1 MAEPIIAQG
10 VGKRKCAVARVYL
23 RSGSGTITVNKRKF
37 EEYFPNPVHRM
48 IIQTPLVVTN
58 TKDRFDIYVNV
69 KGGGLSGQAGAIRH
83 GIARAL
89 LIFNPELRPKL
100 RAEGLLTRDAREVER
115 KKPGR
120 PKARKRFQFSK
131 R

>member
-1 MAEPIIAQG
+1 MEQTERKQG
-10 VGKRKCAVARVYL
+10 TGRRKTAVARVNL
-23 RSGSGTITVNKRKF
+23 KNGSGAILVNKRKF

-48 IIQTPLVVTN
+48 LIETPLVATS
-58 TKDRFDIYVNV
+58 TKEKFDITVNV
-69 KGGGLSGQAGAIRH
+69 RGGGPSGQAGAVRH

-89 LIFNPELRPKL
+89 LTVDPELKPKL
-100 RAEGLLTRDAREVER
+100 RAGGLLTRDAREVER

>member
-1 MAEPIIAQG
+1 MEQNLIHQG
-10 VGKRKCAVARVYL
+10 TGKRKTAVARVFL
-23 RSGSGTITVNKRKF
+23 KSGSGTITINKRKF
-37 EEYFPNPVHRM
+37 EDYFPNPVHRM
-48 IIQTPLVVTN
+48 IIETPLVVTQ
-58 TKDRFDIYVNV
+58 TKDKFDLKVNV
-69 KGGGLSGQAGAIRH
+69 KGGGLSGQAGAVRH

-89 LIFNPELRPKL
+89 LTYNPELKEKL
-100 RAEGLLTRDAREVER
+100 RAHGLLTRDAREVER

>member
-1 MAEPIIAQG
+1 MEEKLLNRG
-10 VGKRKCAVARVYL
+10 TGRRKTAVARVYIK
-23 RSGSGTITVNKRKF
+23 SGNGNIIVNKKKL
-37 EEYFPNPVHRM
+37 EDYFKNPVHRM
-48 IIQTPLVVTN
+48 IIESPLSVTQT
-58 TKDRFDIYVNV
+58 KEKFDITANV
-69 KGGGLSGQAGAIRH
+69 QGGGMSGQAGALRH

-89 LIFNPELRPKL
+89 LHYNEEFKSKL
-100 RAEGLLTRDAREVER
+100 RSENLLTRDAREVER

>member
-1 MAEPIIAQG
+1 MEQTASNYG
-10 VGKRKCAVARVYL
+10 TGRRKTAVARVYL
-23 RSGSGTITVNKRKF
+23 KSGSGAILVNRRKF

-48 IIQTPLVVTN
+48 TIEIPLVTTA
-58 TKDRFDIYVNV
+58 TKEKFDISVTV
-69 KGGGLSGQAGAIRH
+69 KGGGKSGQAGAVRH

-89 LIFNPELRPKL
+89 LTFDPELRVKL
-100 RAEGLLTRDAREVER
+100 RAGGLLTRDAREVER

>member
-1 MAEPIIAQG
+1 MEQNLINQG
-10 VGKRKCAVARVYL
+10 TGKRKTAVARVIL
-23 RSGSGTITVNKRKF
+23 KNGSGTITVNKRKF
-37 EEYFPNPVHRM
+37 EDYFPNPVHRM
-48 IIQTPLVVTN
+48 IIETPLAVTQ
-58 TKDRFDIYVNV
+58 TKEKFDIKVNV
-69 KGGGLSGQAGAIRH
+69 QGGGLSGQAGAVRH

-89 LIFNPELRPKL
+89 LTYNPEYKSKL
-100 RAEGLLTRDAREVER
+100 RAHGLLTRDAREVER

>member
-1 MAEPIIAQG
+1 MAQSERNQG
-10 VGKRKCAVARVYL
+10 TGRRKTAVARVYL
-23 RSGSGTITVNKRKF
+23 KGGSGAILVNKRKF
-37 EEYFPNPVHRM
+37 EDYFPNPVHRM
-48 IIQTPLVVTN
+48 IIETPLVATA
-58 TKDRFDIYVNV
+58 TKEKFDISVNV
-69 KGGGLSGQAGAIRH
+69 RGGGPSGQAGAVRH

-89 LIFNPELRPKL
+89 LTFDPELKAKL
-100 RAEGLLTRDAREVER
+100 RAGGLLTRDAREVER

>member
-1 MAEPIIAQG
+1 MEQNIKNQG
-10 VGKRKCAVARVYL
+10 TGKRKTAVARVFIK
-23 RSGSGTITVNKRKF
+23 SGEGSITINKRKF

-48 IIQTPLVVTN
+48 IIETPLAVTQ
-58 TKDRFDIYVNV
+58 TKGKFDIKVNV
-69 KGGGLSGQAGAIRH
+69 QGGGLSGQAGAVRH
-83 GIARAL
+83 GIAKAL
-89 LIFNPELRPKL
+89 LSHNPELKSKL
-100 RAEGLLTRDAREVER
+100 RAHGLLTRDAREVER